1 MNTIYIKNKE
11 TLKNL
16 SLEICELKSHRKL
29 KNRGSWDLN
38 LLENKIRSLSH
49 EFRLL
54 HIAQSLYRGKT
65 YEQIEPN
72 CRWPFFGE
80 NNNHQFWD
88 VIKIENL
95 LKELKTGEEKEI

>member
-1 MNTIYIKNKE
+1 MNAIYIKNKE
-11 TLKNL
+11 TLKKM
-16 SLEICELKSHRKL
+16 SLEIRELKSHRKL
-29 KNRGSWDLN
+29 KNRGSWDLS

-72 CRWPFFGE
+72 CKRPPFTEINFL
-80 NNNHQFWD
+80 FLK
-88 VIKIENL
+88 IKQKINDYL
-95 LKELKTGEEKEI
+95 DELKTGNEKEI